1 MILMA
6 RDDNSQMLKGILQGC
21 LLILLARKEQYGYA
35 ISESLNLFGFENV
48 PKGTIYPLLMTMEK
62 KGLLTS
68 HMRPS
73 PDGPSRKYY
82 AITADA
88 KKPGK
93 HSSCSGMISK
103 VTLIKSLRTN
113 PGGISHEQAHGS
125 YQ

>member
-1 MILMA
+1 MA

-82 AITADA
+82 AITADGEKA
-88 KKPGK
+88 KQTFILQW
-93 HSSCSGMISK
+93 HD
-103 VTLIKSLRTN
+103 LKSHVDQIIAN
-113 PGGISHEQAHGS
+113 QPEEA
-125 YQ
+125 